1 MVTTI
6 HTFIVTMCHLNSK
19 ILNIYLIVHL
29 IVQMQS
35 SFNIFE
41 INHNKII
48 FKTKLNT
55 RAPSQSFC
63 QKNNVER
70 LVKKKKGSR
79 PMLLWIIILAV
90 YLTKIWYQFSEK
102 SHTCQILTF
111 IFNSLQSLQGC
122 YRYPHSAVQK
132 YQLLF

>member
-70 LVKKKKGSR
+70 LVKKKKD
-79 PMLLWIIILAV
+79 PDP
-90 YLTKIWYQFSEK
+90 
-102 SHTCQILTF
+102 
-111 IFNSLQSLQGC
+111 C
-122 YRYPHSAVQK
+122 YCG
-132 YQLLF
+132 LLFWLSISQKSGINFQRNHTHAKY

>member
-70 LVKKKKGSR
+70 LVKKKKRIPTHATVDYYSGCLSHKNLVSIFR
-79 PMLLWIIILAV
+79 EITHMPNIDVHFQQPSITARLL
-90 YLTKIWYQFSEK
+90 
-102 SHTCQILTF
+102 
-111 IFNSLQSLQGC
+111 
-122 YRYPHSAVQK
+122 
-132 YQLLF
+132 